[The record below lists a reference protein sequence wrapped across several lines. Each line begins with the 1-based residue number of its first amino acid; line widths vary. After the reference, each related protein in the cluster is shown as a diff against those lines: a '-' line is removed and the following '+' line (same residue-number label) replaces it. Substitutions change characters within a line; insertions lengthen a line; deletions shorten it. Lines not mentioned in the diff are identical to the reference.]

1 MRLILCEAP
10 TLWDKPEHKPRS
22 PCPTLTITSPESYAC
37 NTEDA
42 GDEALWFMLLFLS
55 ENYGFL
61 FNILHTNKDIF
72 FLHLTECCL
81 WKWSGSKGSRGKK
94 TFAANRKGSEGL
106 HGQREN
112 GQTGLKFRQQR
123 LRTGR
128 EVGLYRPHQLHQPLY
143 HYYHK
148 HF

>member
-10 TLWDKPEHKPRS
+10 TLWDKPEHKPGS
-22 PCPTLTITSPESYAC
+22 PCPTLTITSPDSYATRKMQETRPYDLC
-37 NTEDA
+37 YCSYQKMTH
-42 GDEALWFMLLFLS
+42 FYFIFYLLA
-55 ENYGFL
+55 
-61 FNILHTNKDIF
+61 

-143 HYYHK
+143 HYYHQ
-148 HF
+148 HI